1 MTIIRIF
8 LIQLKS
14 PITWDEL
21 STPVNSIVHPA
32 GLKNFADV
40 GVSSEVSSRIGL
52 GGTTTAIVILDVV
65 NERRVD
71 IVNYFD
77 NTLDDN
83 PRVSSITGL
92 TQSNALQIQNRK
104 LTDFIECR
112 TNRVLIH
119 DDISEQFSSR
129 GFKRYLLRN

>member
-1 MTIIRIF
+1 MN
-8 LIQLKS
+8 LQL
-14 PITWDEL
+14 
-21 STPVNSIVHPA
+21 VNSIHPA
-32 GLKNFADV
+32 GSRTLDV
-40 GVSSEVSSRIGL
+40 DIVQPSSRIGF

-104 LTDFIECR
+104 LTDLLSEN
-112 TNRVLIH
+112 NRVLIMM
-119 DDISEQFSSR
+119 ILVSSSPVEDL
-129 GFKRYLLRN
+129 KIPS